1 MWTLHLALSLVL
13 LFQSEN
19 PKTIERLFG
28 LSFRDAVQTLQQQ
41 NAGYLEKQGLSKED
55 IGEQNKAPGSLDPN
69 FNALSLNHQNFGA
82 AIVSS
87 LSNDSITTELLNLIF
102 CKQTD
107 RVMAVEL
114 LIRKTKSTDNA
125 SEISLVQQMFSL
137 PAGVSFE
144 THHPA
149 MKYPL
154 PGITYTDDGLW
165 QAAADAL
172 PVSVWEIGRIETVF
186 QPIRNGSSLNGQ
198 LWITNKTFSNEC
210 AGGPGN
216 K

>member
-1 MWTLHLALSLVL
+1 MWTLHLALSVVL

-19 PKTIERLFG
+19 SKTIERLFG
-28 LSFRDAVQTLQQQ
+28 LSFHDAVQTLQQQ
-41 NAGYLEKQGLSKED
+41 NAAYLEKQGLSKAD
-55 IGEQNKAPGSLDPN
+55 IAEQNKAPESLLAN
-69 FNALSLNHQNFGA
+69 FNALPLNHQNFGA
-82 AIVSS
+82 AIVSA
-87 LSNDSITTELLNLIF
+87 LSNGSITTEQLNLIF
-102 CKQTD
+102 CTQTD

-114 LIRKTKSTDNA
+114 LIRKTKSTDSS

-154 PGITYTDDGLW
+154 PGITYTDDGMW
-165 QAAADAL
+165 QEAADAT
-172 PVSVWEIGRIETVF
+172 PVSVWEAGGIETVF

-210 AGGPGN
+210 ARGPGN